1 MSSFSQRE
9 AFLSVDVDG
18 PGSFVRALA
27 KADKTLKRQFVAP
40 IRGEARAVRD
50 DARARYRGRYRQRS
64 GDSVKGI
71 TSREAFGSARIRLER
86 SKPWLVGQEWG
97 GLPSTLD
104 SRGRPF
110 GTRFVPGG
118 AGPAVRGGTSGVG
131 GTFLWPAVTAST
143 ERITTVATGAID
155 DVINTLKGRRG

>member
-1 MSSFSQRE
+1 MSGFSQRE

-27 KADKTLKRQFVAP
+27 AADKSLKRTFTVP

-64 GDSVKGI
+64 GRSVTGI
-71 TSREAFGSARIRLER
+71 TSREAYGQGRVRLER
-86 SKPWLVGQEWG
+86 SRPWLVGQEWG
-97 GLPSTLD
+97 GLPTTQDRL
-104 SRGRPF
+104 GRRF

-118 AGPAVRGGTSGVG
+118 TGPAVRGGTSGVG

-143 ERITTVATGAID
+143 ERITATSLEAVDEVMRI
-155 DVINTLKGRRG
+155 LRRG